1 MDNSFLLVVLGMCV
15 VVVAIV
21 ALGYYQKQKRMEEM
35 RALAARQGY
44 RCTERDNA
52 LAGAL
57 AEFALLSRGHSRRAT
72 NVLSTEADG
81 IAATVADYQYVTG
94 YGKNQHTH
102 RRSVLLLES
111 GQLHLPAFSLRP
123 EGLGQKLA
131 GLLGQQDIDFEGQ
144 PDFSDAYLLQ
154 SPDEARI
161 RSLFGREKL
170 AFFARRPGLCVES
183 QGQRM
188 LYYRSNRRLSPEEVP
203 SFLEDGLAILHLLAG
218 ERAAAP
224 TGKLDALAGLDE
236 VLAEIGV
243 EEGSALGG
251 E

>member
-15 VVVAIV
+15 VIV
-21 ALGYYQKQKRMEEM
+21 ALIVLGYYQKRKRMEEM

-44 RCTERDNA
+44 HYTERDDA

-81 IAATVADYQYVTG
+81 IAATVADYRYVTG
-94 YGKNQHTH
+94 YGKHQQTH

-111 GQLHLPAFSLRP
+111 GQLDLPAFVLRP

-144 PDFSDAYLLQ
+144 PDFSEVYLLQ
-154 SPDEARI
+154 GPDEARI
-161 RSLFGREKL
+161 RALFGHETL
-170 AFFARRPGLCVES
+170 AYFARRPGLCVES
-183 QGQRM
+183 QGRRM
-188 LYYRSNRRLSPEEVP
+188 LYYRANRRLAPEEIP
-203 SFLEDGLAILHLLAG
+203 SSVEDGLAVLHLLAG
-218 ERAAAP
+218 ERAPALIGEP
-224 TGKLDALAGLDE
+224 DSLAGLDA
-236 VLAEIGV
+236 VLADLGV
-243 EEGSALGG
+243 DEVGV
-251 E
+251 

>member
-1 MDNSFLLVVLGMCV
+1 MDNSFLLVVVGMCV
-15 VVVAIV
+15 VIVAVV

-44 RCTERDNA
+44 RYTERDDA

-81 IAATVADYQYVTG
+81 IAATVADYQYITG

-111 GQLHLPAFSLRP
+111 GQLDLPAFVLRP
-123 EGLGQKLA
+123 EGIGQKLA
-131 GLLGQQDIDFEGQ
+131 GLLGQQDIDFDSQ

-161 RSLFGREKL
+161 RSLFGHEKL

-183 QGQRM
+183 QGRRV
-188 LYYRSNRRLSPEEVP
+188 LYYRSNRRLSPEDIP
-203 SFLEDGLAILHLLAG
+203 SFIEDGLAILLLLAG

-224 TGKLDALAGLDE
+224 TGEPDGLAGLDA
-236 VLAEIGV
+236 VLADLGV
-243 EEGSALGG
+243 DEVAV
-251 E
+251 